1 LTAGKDERNEEIPMK
16 SCKTHVAAL
25 AACLCG
31 LAGAAI
37 ADEEMDRIIATAAPF
52 MHHSC
57 ESVLIEY
64 ESDPEQVNEIVRLMA
79 MISLYNRQIDVVATV
94 PDEYLDDLKDEFV
107 EELEDACDNDGGK
120 LLAGAVDDAVKETI
134 EEFE

>member
-1 LTAGKDERNEEIPMK
+1 MK
-16 SCKTHVAAL
+16 SYNTHAAVL
-25 AACLCG
+25 GACFVE
-31 LAGAAI
+31 LAGPVY

-57 ESVLIEY
+57 ESVLTEY
-64 ESDPEQVNEIVRLMA
+64 ENDEEQVNEIVRLMA
-79 MISLYNRQIDVVATV
+79 MISLYNRQIDVLASV
-94 PDEYLDDLKDEFV
+94 PEEYLDDLKGEFV

-120 LLAGAVDDAVKETI
+120 LLAGAVDDAVRETI

>member
-1 LTAGKDERNEEIPMK
+1 MK
-16 SCKTHVAAL
+16 RYNTYVAAL
-25 AACLCG
+25 AAYLCG
-31 LAGAAI
+31 PAGVAT

-57 ESVLIEY
+57 ESVLAEF
-64 ESDPEQVNEIVRLMA
+64 ENDQDKVNEIVRLMA

-94 PDEYLDDLKDEFV
+94 PEEYLDDLKDEFV

-120 LLAGAVDDAVKETI
+120 LLASAVDDAVRETI